1 MCGMADN
8 WPLGGLAAQYQP
20 PPICV
25 RSTLASRYFTRK
37 VMVNLERPAEAK
49 SLKTNGRVAALARPR
64 LDLTRSHP
72 GDKEAGAKTGA
83 LASPDHKAPTAA
95 DTSETTRTR
104 SSNNTIAT
112 GGNA

>member
-1 MCGMADN
+1 MADN

-72 GDKEAGAKTGA
+72 GDEEAGAENRRTRLAGSQGA
-83 LASPDHKAPTAA
+83 DGA

>member
-1 MCGMADN
+1 MA
-8 WPLGGLAAQYQP
+8 LLLAGSANSRGHAANSRKFLAPGAPNDLFMAQYQP
-20 PPICV
+20 PPIRV

-72 GDKEAGAKTGA
+72 GDKKAGAKTGA

-95 DTSETTRTR
+95 D
-104 SSNNTIAT
+104 
-112 GGNA
+112 